1 MKRLVLAGLLFLIA
15 ALTVPSAA
23 AGDSAKLDRVLRK
36 LNQLNKVLRTFQ
48 ADIIQRKYLN
58 IIQEYDELEK
68 GKFYFKKETDGI
80 YLKKEIEE
88 PRKTILLVTPREILV
103 FYPKKNQAV
112 RRKIDE
118 SQARYANFGIGT
130 SVDDLKSNFD
140 ITYLHDEV
148 EGKMVYHVLTLHPK
162 SPKLKSYF
170 KSLNLWIEAGTG
182 IPARQRIEE
191 PNGDY
196 TDIQFRKIEINKKVK
211 DKTFELKMPR
221 DVEFIS

>member
-1 MKRLVLAGLLFLIA
+1 MRRLFLSVFLLLFA
-15 ALTVPSAA
+15 ALSAQPA
-23 AGDSAKLDRVLRK
+23 PAGGSVKLDRVLRK

-68 GKFYFKKETDGI
+68 GKFYFKKETNGI

-88 PRKTILLVTPREILV
+88 PRKTILLVTPQEIVV

-130 SVDDLKSNFD
+130 SVNDLKSNFD

-148 EGKMVYHVLTLHPK
+148 EGKMVYHVLMLNPK

-170 KSLNLWIEAGTG
+170 NSLNLWIEAGTG

-211 DKTFELKMPR
+211 DKTFELKMPKN
-221 DVEFIS
+221 VEFIS

>member
-1 MKRLVLAGLLFLIA
+1 MKRTRLAIMLLLLA
-15 ALTVPSAA
+15 APSLHPA
-23 AGDSAKLDRVLRK
+23 AGDTAKLDRVLRK

-48 ADIIQRKYLN
+48 ADLIQRKYLN

-68 GKFYFKKETDGI
+68 GKFSFKKEGGKI
-80 YLKKEIEE
+80 YLKKQIEE
-88 PRKTILLVTPREILV
+88 PGKTILLVTPEEILV
-103 FYPKKNQAV
+103 YYPKKNQAV
-112 RRKIDE
+112 RRKIEE

-130 SVDDLKSNFD
+130 SVEDLKSNFD

-148 EGKMVYHVLTLHPK
+148 DRKKVYHVITLNPK
-162 SPKLKSYF
+162 NAKLRSYF
-170 KSLNLWIEAGTG
+170 KTLNLWIEAETG

-196 TDIQFRKIEINKKVK
+196 TDIQFLNIEINKKVK
-211 DKTFELKMPR
+211 DKTFEIKLPK